1 MFFFFF
7 SSFKTVTMVCCPYPR
22 DIFSFLALLSFFSLK
37 MSSKECKKK
46 KKKGKQKEGMLVAYG
61 MLF

>member
-1 MFFFFF
+1 MFFF
-7 SSFKTVTMVCCPYPR
+7 SSFKIVTMVCCPYPR

-37 MSSKECKKK
+37 MSSKEQKKK
-46 KKKGKQKEGMLVAYG
+46 KKNKGKQKEGMLVACG